1 MKDKFDEF
9 IKKLMQDFSILKKVI
24 YEREAFLDRLEETGR
39 VNAEVARA
47 FNLSGPPL
55 RATGVKRD
63 VRMEHPYECYAELG
77 LSEVFSQNGDVYG
90 RMDVKLQEI
99 EQSAGIIQ
107 KLIPQIEKGPIYVP
121 VEEIPEGVLGI
132 SMVEGPKGENVAV
145 VISGAN
151 GSISRYKVRTASY
164 CNWPAVCFAV
174 RDNIVPDFPLINKS
188 FNLSY
193 SGNDL

>member
-1 MKDKFDEF
+1 M
-9 IKKLMQDFSILKKVI
+9 LKKVI
-24 YEREAFLDRLEETGR
+24 YERESFLDRLEETGM
-39 VNAEVARA
+39 VNAEVAEA
-47 FNLSGPPL
+47 FNLSGPAL

-63 VRMEHPYECYAELG
+63 VRCEHPYECYEELK
-77 LSEVFSQNGDVYG
+77 LREVFSQNGDVYG

-99 EQSAGIIQ
+99 EQSTEIIQ
-107 KLIPQIEKGPIYVP
+107 KLIPQIEKGQIFVSIGK
-121 VEEIPEGVLGI
+121 IPEGVLGI
-132 SMVEGPKGENVAV
+132 SMVEGPRGENIAV
-145 VISGAN
+145 VISGAD
-151 GSISRYKVRTASY
+151 GSINRYKVRTASY